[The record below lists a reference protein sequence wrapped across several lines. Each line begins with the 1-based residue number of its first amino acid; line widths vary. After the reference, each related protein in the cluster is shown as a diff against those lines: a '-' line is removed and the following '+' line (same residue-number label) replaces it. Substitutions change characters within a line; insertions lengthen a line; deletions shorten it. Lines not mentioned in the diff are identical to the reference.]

1 MRLTL
6 GRVLLLAAGGVALA
20 ALVVWSGVFRIAA
33 SSGHWDITDWLL
45 HTAMRRSVS
54 TWSMGIE
61 APPLDDPALVH
72 RGAGHFASSC
82 APCHGAPGTPPSAV
96 AQRMTPHPPGLA
108 DRIDEWKPGELFW
121 IVMHGVKFTGMP
133 AWPAQGRDDEV
144 WAMVAFLL
152 ELPRLDAE
160 RYRVLAFGEASGADA
175 DAIAGLGADAVRQC
189 VRCHGQDGAGRGN
202 GAFPILTGQSEAYL
216 LASLQAYA
224 TGARRSGFM
233 RPMAELLSPAEMRA
247 FARHFAE
254 ATPRAARRDHEPSTD
269 PETLRRGEAIV
280 TRGVPGEGI
289 PPCAS
294 CHTADGERRYPVY
307 PLLAGQHAGYIVDQL
322 GAFRKGARGG
332 TPFAHIMATIAER
345 LTDRQIRDA
354 AAYLASLG
362 PEKGGLRR

>member
-6 GRVLLLAAGGVALA
+6 GRLLLLAVAGLALA
-20 ALVVWSGVFRIAA
+20 ALIVWSGVVRIAA
-33 SSGHWDITDWLL
+33 SSGHWDVTDWLL

-108 DRIDEWKPGELFW
+108 GRIDRWQPEELFW

-133 AWPAQGRDDEV
+133 AWPAQGRNDEV
-144 WAMVAFLL
+144 WPMVAFLL
-152 ELPRLDAE
+152 ELPDLDAE
-160 RYRVLAFGEASGADA
+160 RYRALAFGEASGPDA
-175 DAIAGLGADAVRQC
+175 EAIAGLGADAALQC
-189 VRCHGQDGAGRGN
+189 VRCHGRDGAGRGN
-202 GAFPILTGQSEAYL
+202 GAFPILSGQSEAYL

-224 TGARRSGFM
+224 TGSRKSGFM
-233 RPMAELLSPAEMRA
+233 RPMAELLSPSQMQDL
-247 FARHFAE
+247 ARHFAE
-254 ATPRAARRDHEPSTD
+254 AEPPPARRDNGPALDAEM
-269 PETLRRGEAIV
+269 LRRGEEIV
-280 TRGVPGEGI
+280 TRGVPADGI
-289 PPCAS
+289 PPCAG
-294 CHTADGERRYPVY
+294 CHAADGERRYPVY

-322 GAFRKGARGG
+322 GAFREGVRGG

-345 LTDRQIRDA
+345 LTDQQMRDA
-354 AAYLASLG
+354 AAYLSSLPRG
-362 PEKGGLRR
+362 QDGGLR